1 MLTVGCGH
9 CRKKKEPPRYPSLN
23 CHHATEPA
31 LAAASYLPK
40 QTKEFQLFSSMN
52 LLRERCPFL
61 ILLLLKRLLLTRL
74 LHWLPSWT
82 LCILAFPGDFIVPV
96 GPLPFL
102 ATPLSWTIPHV
113 PVTSTFCTRLEPLD
127 KGKEGFTLCL
137 FVWLSILSLPIQ
149 LRMSQTMVLLHYVLF
164 FAQIK
169 LLPPSVLL
177 SCVPTAWSH
186 SQLASSPGELCLKT
200 PSFDIF
206 CSFFA
211 LSPPYV
217 NLSCSLSAKCNFHFS
232 YYFCISWHYSNYT
245 DMYKKLDT
253 AL

>member
-9 CRKKKEPPRYPSLN
+9 CRKKKEPPRYLSLN

-61 ILLLLKRLLLTRL
+61 FSFYWKDYFSPGFCTGFLLELFAYW
-74 LHWLPSWT
+74 HS
-82 LCILAFPGDFIVPV
+82 LADFIVPV

-127 KGKEGFTLCL
+127 KGKKGFTLCL